1 MYRICMCVNMYVK
14 YIYTCLHICIY
25 ICIYTYITAITDWN
39 TRPNQ
44 EVLHSIC
51 HIIFIRYRLQG
62 QIIFHRLI
70 PVSFQRLPW
79 WVYIY
84 QGKFIPFN
92 ITHVATAP
100 YLVTVHLEEFVVDNG
115 NTQFI
120 AFLLTDPHLLE
131 SDDRTVFKMENTC
144 QQKKLWPYS
153 ITLGSLL
160 WFSCCGSSSSIQL
173 LCLP

>member
-1 MYRICMCVNMYVK
+1 MHVCKYVCK
-14 YIYTCLHICIY
+14 IYIYMFTYMYLYMHIY
-25 ICIYTYITAITDWN
+25 IY
-39 TRPNQ
+39 
-44 EVLHSIC
+44 HSN
-51 HIIFIRYRLQG
+51 HWLKYKAKSRSSTFHLPYIIFIRYRLQG